1 MTTNSSDL
9 LLGRRHIVY
18 NAYPQCSARK
28 SIYKITLLSPLISW
42 KLAQIWNRFKQ
53 ITSRIHLPFPKT
65 WHFLAKSFLKWN
77 LYLES
82 ASFLLQLR
90 PEINFV
96 DSKSSKSLIKY
107 LTAIIMKPVLFL
119 GLFEQNSLL
128 YIFPYLKSQHFLTR
142 SLIFD
147 DKFFR
152 HVRSS
157 PWSPPYCLR
166 ALNAVHGNRFYFLI
180 TRIVLNLFEANN
192 IKNQSPLS

>member
-1 MTTNSSDL
+1 MT
-9 LLGRRHIVY
+9 
-18 NAYPQCSARK
+18 
-28 SIYKITLLSPLISW
+28 
-42 KLAQIWNRFKQ
+42 
-53 ITSRIHLPFPKT
+53 FPCQVIP
-65 WHFLAKSFLKWN
+65 KWN

-82 ASFLLQLR
+82 ASFLLRMR

-142 SLIFD
+142 SLIFV
-147 DKFFR
+147 KFFR

-157 PWSPPYCLR
+157 PWSPPYCLPR
-166 ALNAVHGNRFYFLI
+166 PQCSVRKSILFLDLLI
-180 TRIVLNLFEANN
+180 TRIVLNLFEVNN
-192 IKNQSPLS
+192 IKNQSPLTLNMIFPYQIIPTKSFLK